1 MSAWYSG
8 LFSVRSLGISGLVAA
23 AYVVATLLF
32 APLSYGYVQVRISEA
47 LSVLPFI
54 LPESVLGLFVGCLF
68 ANLIGGFG
76 LLDVLLGSGATL
88 LAGAISVAM
97 PTAWLAA
104 LPPVIVNALV
114 VGGYLSFI
122 LDVPFL
128 LCAMYVGVGQA
139 VACYLLGVPLVLLL
153 RDRLG
158 VSTGRR

>member
-8 LFSVRSLGISGLVAA
+8 LFSVRSLSISGLVAA

-88 LAGAISVAM
+88 LAGAISVTM

>member
-8 LFSVRSLGISGLVAA
+8 LFSVRSLSISGLVAA

-128 LCAMYVGVGQA
+128 LCAMYVGAGQA

>member
-1 MSAWYSG
+1 VSAWYSG

>member
-1 MSAWYSG
+1 M
-8 LFSVRSLGISGLVAA
+8 AA

-88 LAGAISVAM
+88 LAGAISVTM

-128 LCAMYVGVGQA
+128 LCAMYVGAGQA